1 MTTYCLT
8 LESGMNTSSDTFA
21 RRYTL
26 TILTETEKGTVV
38 NLKAIDITPGG
49 LPSGGSEVRL
59 LQNALVKFKE
69 TEVNN
74 NIAKLALR
82 FDPELNKIRSYDKG
96 IGIIKTQLE
105 AKSKEKVKVIEI

>member
-1 MTTYCLT
+1 MTTYNLT
-8 LESGMNTSSDTFA
+8 LESGMVTSSDTFA

-26 TILTETEKGTVV
+26 TILTETDNGTVV
-38 NLKAIDITPGG
+38 NLKAIDITPSGY
-49 LPSGGSEVRL
+49 PSGGSEVRL

-69 TEVNN
+69 TAVNK
-74 NIAKLALR
+74 NIAKLALK

-96 IGIIKTQLE
+96 ITIIKSQLE